1 MYAKLKF
8 ALLALTLGALLSGG
22 VFPVAHA
29 QDYPVRP
36 IRWVVP
42 YPPGG
47 GADYTARLLST
58 KLGTGLA
65 GQSIVVDNKPGGA
78 SVIGTQ
84 IVASAPADGYT
95 IGLVTD
101 SLAANDSLLK
111 SLRYQSSDFE
121 PVSLL
126 MASPLVWVARSDAP
140 VDSVQSAIAWIKS
153 SKGALNYG
161 SWGPG
166 STAHLVAEELSE
178 RAGLQ
183 MTHVPYAG
191 AAPLMQAVLGGQ
203 VDMIFVTA
211 NLVLPYI
218 NSGKLK
224 ILAVTT
230 KDRIP
235 QLPELPALSE
245 TFPGIDASVWVGVV
259 APKGTPKGIVDKLS
273 TAFQAA
279 LQQPDVTQPL
289 IKRGEIVL
297 NKSAGDLKALI
308 SSDSNRIRRL
318 VSSRHITVN

>member
-1 MYAKLKF
+1 
-8 ALLALTLGALLSGG
+8 
-22 VFPVAHA
+22 
-29 QDYPVRP
+29 
-36 IRWVVP
+36 
-42 YPPGG
+42 
-47 GADYTARLLST
+47 
-58 KLGTGLA
+58 
-65 GQSIVVDNKPGGA
+65 
-78 SVIGTQ
+78 
-84 IVASAPADGYT
+84 
-95 IGLVTD
+95 
-101 SLAANDSLLK
+101 
-111 SLRYQSSDFE
+111 
-121 PVSLL
+121 
-126 MASPLVWVARSDAP
+126 
-140 VDSVQSAIAWIKS
+140 
-153 SKGALNYG
+153 
-161 SWGPG
+161 
-166 STAHLVAEELSE
+166 
-178 RAGLQ
+178 
-183 MTHVPYAG
+183 
-191 AAPLMQAVLGGQ
+191 
-203 VDMIFVTA
+203 MIFVTA